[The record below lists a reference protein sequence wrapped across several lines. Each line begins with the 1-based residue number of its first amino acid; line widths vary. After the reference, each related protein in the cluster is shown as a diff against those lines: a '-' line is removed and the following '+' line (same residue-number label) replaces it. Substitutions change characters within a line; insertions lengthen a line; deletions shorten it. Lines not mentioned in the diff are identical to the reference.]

1 MSGKMIDCGRVAII
15 NPFTHRER
23 IQAEAGF
30 RPRAIPQMIGGILL
44 ALSPLL
50 VQAKYFD
57 LPTTG
62 GDLIGQMRYVKAQQ
76 ADTLIDIAH
85 DFSVGQDEM
94 VMANPNVSRWLPGD
108 GTKVLIPDRFI
119 LPDAPRVGILVNIPE
134 MRMYYF
140 PPGEA
145 KSPATQVVTYPISIG
160 RMDWKS
166 PMGVTK
172 IVEKIKNP
180 TWTPPESIKK
190 EHALEGEILPDVVP
204 AGPDN
209 PLGQFAMRLG
219 VKGSYLIH
227 GTGQD
232 KADGIGMMVTHGCMR
247 MYPEDVAQ
255 LFPKVSVGTQV
266 NLVNQPVKVGW
277 NGNLLYVEVSQPLDE
292 DHLGYDQ
299 LRALALPLIQ
309 KKIADRP
316 DFVLNEDALK
326 QALQKPNGIPVSITG
341 GAVGTTAQA
350 ERIPTVPRIPPV
362 PVEPP
367 PAPPAAPVAAG
378 TATPPAAQAPA
389 PVAPATSLPAAKPA
403 APVVQPAQPVVR
415 PTAPVPGQPLQPPA
429 RVSIPTAIQ
438 PAQAPA
444 RPTAPIVGQPAQP
457 TARPTAPVTSQPI
470 QTPAQAAPVAA
481 QPAPPRPVAIAP
493 VVIPTP
499 PTEAPPGPPVKPA
512 SSKPEEQMLPPIY

>member
-1 MSGKMIDCGRVAII
+1 MSGSIAHCGSEAAASPVA
-15 NPFTHRER
+15 
-23 IQAEAGF
+23 
-30 RPRAIPQMIGGILL
+30 RAVRRMIGGLLL
-44 ALSPLL
+44 ALPPLL
-50 VQAKYFD
+50 AQAKYFD
-57 LPTTG
+57 LPPTG
-62 GDLIGQMRYVKAQQ
+62 GDLIGQMRYVKAEQG
-76 ADTLIDIAH
+76 DTLIDIAH

-94 VMANPNVSRWLPGD
+94 VMANPAVSRWLPGE

-119 LPDAPRVGILVNIPE
+119 LPDTPRVGIVVNIPE
-134 MRMYYF
+134 MRMYVF
-140 PPGEA
+140 PPGDA
-145 KSPATQVVTYPISIG
+145 KNPATQVITYPISIG

-266 NLVNQPVKVGW
+266 NLVNQPVKLGW
-277 NGNLLYVEVSQPLDE
+277 NGNALYIEVSQPLDE

-299 LRALALPLIQ
+299 LRALAIPLIQ
-309 KKIADRP
+309 KKAAERP
-316 DFVLNEDALK
+316 DFVLNEDALR
-326 QALQKPNGIPVSITG
+326 QALQKPNGIPVSISG
-341 GAVGTTAQA
+341 GAVGAALASQP
-350 ERIPTVPRIPPV
+350 ERIPLMPRTPPV

-367 PAPPAAPVAAG
+367 PSAPIPPAPAPATPASIAAPATAARPPTAPPAAAIPPKPGAAL
-378 TATPPAAQAPA
+378 ATPP
-389 PVAPATSLPAAKPA
+389 K
-403 APVVQPAQPVVR
+403 VQVPSR
-415 PTAPVPGQPLQPPA
+415 PGQPTAAPA
-429 RVSIPTAIQ
+429 Q

-444 RPTAPIVGQPAQP
+444 RPAPLAAQPAQP
-457 TARPTAPVTSQPI
+457 TARPAPPVSPPAQATAQPI
-470 QTPAQAAPVAA
+470 QPPPPRPRPIQAAP
-481 QPAPPRPVAIAP
+481 PADV
-493 VVIPTP
+493 
-499 PTEAPPGPPVKPA
+499 PPGPPVTRA
-512 SSKPEEQMLPPIY
+512 NTKPEEQMLPPIY